1 MWEGLV
7 AGEKMNCHS
16 PTAPLPRA
24 AYDAG
29 FTGAPMRIR
38 SILLILGIVLT
49 TAFVALNLE
58 EFNRVSQL
66 SLGFTS
72 VQAPLATVMLI
83 GLIAA
88 LAVFLLFSAY
98 AKSAYLIEN
107 RRTARELKAQR
118 ELADKAETSRF
129 NELQQFL
136 AAESHASA
144 EREAQDSQ
152 RLDERLS
159 RLQAEIESK
168 IEQSGNTLAAYI
180 GELEDRLERAE
191 GKSVIEAESNRL
203 R

>member
-1 MWEGLV
+1 
-7 AGEKMNCHS
+7 
-16 PTAPLPRA
+16 
-24 AYDAG
+24 
-29 FTGAPMRIR
+29 MRIR

>member
-1 MWEGLV
+1 
-7 AGEKMNCHS
+7 
-16 PTAPLPRA
+16 
-24 AYDAG
+24 
-29 FTGAPMRIR
+29 MRIR

-72 VQAPLATVMLI
+72 VQAPLAMLALV
-83 GLIAA
+83 GLV
-88 LAVFLLFSAY
+88 AVLVIFLFYSAY

-107 RRTARELKAQR
+107 KRSARELKAQR

-129 NELQQFL
+129 TELQQYL
-136 AAESHASA
+136 AAESHALA
-144 EREAQDSQ
+144 ERQAQDSQ
-152 RLDERLS
+152 QLEERLI
-159 RLQAEIESK
+159 RLQAELASR

-180 GELEDRLERAE
+180 GELEDRLEQAS
-191 GKSVIEAESNRL
+191 GKPVIEAETNRL

>member
-1 MWEGLV
+1 
-7 AGEKMNCHS
+7 
-16 PTAPLPRA
+16 
-24 AYDAG
+24 
-29 FTGAPMRIR
+29 MRTR

-72 VQAPLATVMLI
+72 VQAPLAMLALV
-83 GLIAA
+83 GLV
-88 LAVFLLFSAY
+88 AVLVIFLFFSAY

-107 RRTARELKAQR
+107 KRTARELKAQR

-129 NELQQFL
+129 TELQQYL
-136 AAESHASA
+136 AAESHALA
-144 EREAQDSQ
+144 ERQAQDGQ
-152 RLDERLS
+152 QLEERLT
-159 RLQAEIESK
+159 RLQAELATR

-180 GELEDRLERAE
+180 GELEDRLERAS
-191 GKSVIEAESNRL
+191 GKPVIEAETNRL

>member
-1 MWEGLV
+1 
-7 AGEKMNCHS
+7 
-16 PTAPLPRA
+16 
-24 AYDAG
+24 
-29 FTGAPMRIR
+29 MRIR

-58 EFNRVSQL
+58 EFNRVSLL

-83 GLIAA
+83 GLIAV
-88 LAVFLLFSAY
+88 LVVFLLFSAY

-129 NELQQFL
+129 TELQQYL
-136 AAESHASA
+136 AAESHAVA
-144 EREAQDSQ
+144 EREAQESQ
-152 RLDERLS
+152 RLDDRLAN
-159 RLQAEIESK
+159 LQADLESR

-180 GELEDRLERAE
+180 GELEDRVEQAA
-191 GKSVIEAESNRL
+191 GKTVIEVEGNRL

>member
-1 MWEGLV
+1 
-7 AGEKMNCHS
+7 
-16 PTAPLPRA
+16 
-24 AYDAG
+24 
-29 FTGAPMRIR
+29 MRIR
-38 SILLILGIVLT
+38 SILLILGIVLMT
-49 TAFVALNLE
+49 TFVALNLE

-129 NELQQFL
+129 TELQLYL
-136 AAESHASA
+136 AAESHAMA
-144 EREAQDSQ
+144 ERAAHDSQ
-152 RLDERLS
+152 RLDERLE
-159 RLQAEIESK
+159 RLQEDLESR

-180 GELEDRLERAE
+180 GELEDRLEQTA
-191 GKSVIEAESNRL
+191 GKPVIEAESNRL